1 MEHMSSSFGFEVGPE
16 NWKLCEAFEEDVE
29 REENNAERVK
39 ANTDGLVDHKN
50 KVLGD
55 DVLSGVRNQ
64 DKETLKQIE
73 DGNECVDNRDLI
85 KGEKIASV
93 PSPNTSMGSIRQAE
107 LRNKILHFPKNQKH
121 SNSTPEYCSN
131 DNQPGLNV
139 DVRSLLG
146 VVLVPVQPVVQAD
159 PPLHSVSRVLAGEH
173 H

>member
-1 MEHMSSSFGFEVGPE
+1 M
-16 NWKLCEAFEEDVE
+16 
-29 REENNAERVK
+29 
-39 ANTDGLVDHKN
+39 VDHKD

-55 DVLSGVRNQ
+55 DVLSGVKNQ
-64 DKETLKQIE
+64 DKETLKKIE

-85 KGEKIASV
+85 KGQKIASV

-107 LRNKILHFPKNQKH
+107 LGNKIPHFPKNQKH

-159 PPLHSVSRVLAGEH
+159 PPLDSVSRVHAGH
-173 H
+173 KSPGQARKDKMKL